1 MRRLPAVA
9 VDMRDHVYVRRS
21 ALRGHG
27 AGRSAR
33 DRRHG
38 CENGRMA
45 YEFERKQR
53 IAILGGGPGGYEA
66 ALAGAQLGAEVTLV
80 ERVGVGGSAVLTD
93 VVPSK
98 TLIATAEA
106 ANAIGEAADLGV
118 QFFTRGENGRP
129 VRPEVAVNLAAVNQ
143 RLLRLA
149 RQQSE
154 DMKSQLIKAGV
165 RIVAG
170 RRAAST
176 GRTGSSCRPARARSA
191 TDFDEID
198 ADTIVVSVGASPRI
212 LPTREARRRAHP
224 HLDPA
229 LHARDGPRAPHRRRL
244 RRHRRRVRLRLHRA
258 RLEGHAHLEPRPGA
272 ARRGRGCRPRHRG
285 RLHAQRHDGALQV
298 AAPSRSSAPS
308 DGVVATLS
316 DGRTVEG
323 SHCLMA
329 VGSVPNTAGIGLEEA
344 GVQLTESGH
353 IRVNRVARTSMPSIY
368 AAGDC
373 TDFLPLASVASM
385 QGRTAVFH
393 AMGDAVNPTELRNVT
408 SNIFTQP
415 EIATVGWS
423 QKQIEDG
430 IAQGEIYK
438 LPLASNPRAKMMGI
452 KDGFVKLFA
461 RTGSGTVIGGVIVA
475 PQGVRAHPADRAR
488 GRAPPHGRPARPRV
502 HASTRRSPAASRM
515 PPAPCT
521 SCTEPPPPAPA
532 RRRAALSPI
541 ALVITA
547 ASMTSHSSLRLC
559 YARSTSSRPQV
570 AGLHRSME

>member
-1 MRRLPAVA
+1 
-9 VDMRDHVYVRRS
+9 
-21 ALRGHG
+21 
-27 AGRSAR
+27 
-33 DRRHG
+33 
-38 CENGRMA
+38 MA
-45 YEFERKQR
+45 YEFDRKQR

-66 ALAGAQLGAEVTLV
+66 ALAGAQLGADVTLV
-80 ERVGVGGSAVLTD
+80 ERTGVGGSAVLTD

-106 ANAIGEAADLGV
+106 TNAIGEAAELGV
-118 QFFTRGENGRP
+118 QFFTRSDSGRP
-129 VRPEVAVNLAAVNQ
+129 VRPEVTVNLAAVND

-165 RIVAG
+165 RIITGEG
-170 RRAAST
+170 RLDGPTRIVVST
-176 GRTGSSCRPARARSA
+176 GAGGSGKKG

-198 ADTIVVSVGASPRI
+198 ADTIVVSVGASPRLMPDAMPDGKRI
-212 LPTREARRRAHP
+212 FTWTQLYTIDTVPEHLIVVGSGVTGAEFASAYTALGSKVTLISSRERVLPGE
-224 HLDPA
+224 DE
-229 LHARDGPRAPHRRRL
+229 D
-244 RRHRRRVRLRLHRA
+244 
-258 RLEGHAHLEPRPGA
+258 A
-272 ARRGRGCRPRHRG
+272 ARVIEDVFTRNGMTVLSKSR
-285 RLHAQRHDGALQV
+285 AASV
-298 AAPSRSSAPS
+298 AVTKT
-308 DGVVATLS
+308 GVIATLA

-329 VGSVPNTAGIGLEEA
+329 VGSIPNTAGIGLAEA

-373 TDFLPLASVASM
+373 SDFLPLASVASM

-430 IAQGEIYK
+430 VAQGEIYK

-461 RTGSGTVIGGVIVA
+461 RTGSGTVIGGVVVA
-475 PQGVRAHPADRAR
+475 PK
-488 GRAPPHGRPARPRV
+488 
-502 HASTRRSPAASRM
+502 ASELIAT
-515 PPAPCT
+515 
-521 SCTEPPPPAPA
+521 
-532 RRRAALSPI
+532 I
-541 ALVITA
+541 ALAVEHRLTVDQLARAFSVYPSLTASITDA
-547 ASMTSHSSLRLC
+547 ARAMHI
-559 YARSTSSRPQV
+559 V
-570 AGLHRSME
+570 N